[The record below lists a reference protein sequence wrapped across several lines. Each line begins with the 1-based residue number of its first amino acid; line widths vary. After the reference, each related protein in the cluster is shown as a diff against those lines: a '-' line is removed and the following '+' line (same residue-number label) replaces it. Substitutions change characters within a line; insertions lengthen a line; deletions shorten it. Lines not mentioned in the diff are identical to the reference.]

1 MICRQRL
8 FLLHAVC
15 TVVSAAA
22 GWGATVAEAQQEVAD
37 DEARIRENIA
47 LYLEA
52 FHSRDAEAMAA
63 LWTEDGEY
71 LTPGG
76 EVIKGRAALKESFQR
91 NFKENEDIRVELDDP
106 SVRVPS
112 PSVAVEE
119 GTAYVIKPDA
129 EPQVIDYVAVHV
141 KQDGEWKLDSL
152 READA
157 PQPTAADQLQQL
169 SWLLG
174 RWVDQDDDSIV
185 EMNCEFTKNGNFIT
199 RSFRVS
205 LQGEVSLEGTQ
216 VIGWDPVNKTFR
228 SWMFDTEGGFGEG
241 TWTRRDDRWVVRT
254 TQTLADGSR
263 ASAINILQPQE
274 DGTYIWRS
282 TGRDVDGHPQPN
294 LGPVT
299 VVRQ

>member
-1 MICRQRL
+1 MIRRQRL
-8 FLLHAVC
+8 FFLTICNVAMAV
-15 TVVSAAA
+15 AAV
-22 GWGATVAEAQQEVAD
+22 GATVAQAQQEAPD
-37 DEARIRENIA
+37 DEAQIRKNIA
-47 LYLEA
+47 AYLEA
-52 FHSRDAEAMAA
+52 FHNRDAEAMAA

-76 EVIKGRAALKESFQR
+76 DVIKGRDALQESFER
-91 NFKENEDIRVELDDP
+91 NFVEDKDVRVELDDP
-106 SVRVPS
+106 SVRVSS

-119 GTAYVIKPDA
+119 GTAYVVRPDA
-129 EPQVIDYVAVHV
+129 DPQVIDYVAVHV

-157 PQPTAADQLQQL
+157 PEPTSAEQLQQL

-174 RWVDQDDDSIV
+174 RWVDQDDESAV
-185 EMNCEFTKNGNFIT
+185 ETTCEFTRHGNFIT
-199 RSFRVS
+199 RSFRVQ

-216 VIGWDPVNKTFR
+216 VIGWDPVNKAFR

-241 TWTRRDDRWVVRT
+241 TWSRRGDRWVVRT
-254 TQTLADGSR
+254 KQTLADGSR

-274 DGTYIWRS
+274 DGTYIWQS
-282 TGRDVDGHPQPN
+282 TGRDVDGHPQPD

>member
-1 MICRQRL
+1 MIHRQML
-8 FLLHAVC
+8 FLLAVC
-15 TVVSAAA
+15 TVAAA
-22 GWGATVAEAQQEVAD
+22 GATVTQAQQDAPD
-37 DEARIRENIA
+37 DEARIRKNIA
-47 LYLEA
+47 AYLEA
-52 FHSRDAEAMAA
+52 FRNRDADAMAA

-76 EVIKGRAALKESFQR
+76 ELIKGRAALKESFER
-91 NFKENEDIRVELDDP
+91 NFEDNEDVRVELDDP

-119 GTAYVIKPDA
+119 GTAYVIRPDA
-129 EPQVIDYVAVHV
+129 APEVINYVAVHV
-141 KQDGEWKLDSL
+141 KEAGEWKLDSL

-157 PQPTAADQLQQL
+157 PEPMAADQLQQL

-174 RWVDQDDDSIV
+174 RWVDQDDDSTV
-185 EMNCEFTKNGNFIT
+185 ETTCKFTKHGNFIT

-205 LQGEVSLEGTQ
+205 LQGEASLEGTQ
-216 VIGWDPVNKTFR
+216 VIGWDPVKKTFR

-241 TWTRRDDRWVVRT
+241 TWNQQGDRWVVRT
-254 TQTLADGSR
+254 TQTLTDGSR

-274 DGTYIWRS
+274 DGSYIWQS

-299 VVRQ
+299 IVRQ